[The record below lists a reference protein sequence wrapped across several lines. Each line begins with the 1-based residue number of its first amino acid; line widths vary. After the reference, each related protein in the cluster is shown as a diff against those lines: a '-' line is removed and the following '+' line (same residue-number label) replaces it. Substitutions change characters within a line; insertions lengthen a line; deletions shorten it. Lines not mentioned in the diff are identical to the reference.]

1 MYGRKDLTIL
11 DLCSGLGGWTEAF
24 VQGGWNV
31 IRIENNPDLQYVPF
45 TMELDVLRWEEWIDD
60 IPHPDVIVASPP
72 CLEFSNAYLA
82 PGPVARRSG
91 QKFEPDMS
99 VVQAC
104 LDIIDY
110 LKPTTWVLEN
120 VQGSQGFFLPLIGAR
135 RQKIG
140 PFYLWGNFPLL
151 ALQGFTHSKY
161 ENDVHS
167 SNPLRANL
175 RAMIPFELSYILFDT
190 LSRQWDLRRWL
201 K

>member
-45 TMELDVLRWEEWIDD
+45 TLELDVLSWEEWIND

-72 CLEFSNAYLA
+72 CLEFSTAYGA
-82 PGPVARRSG
+82 PGPTARRSG
-91 QKFEPDMS
+91 KEWKPDMS
-99 VVQAC
+99 VVKAC

-120 VQGSQGFFLPLIGAR
+120 VQGSQGFFLPLIGGR

-140 PFYLWGNFPLL
+140 RFYLWGNFPLL
-151 ALQGFTHSKY
+151 SLQNIKHSKY
-161 ENDVHS
+161 DEDVHS
-167 SNPLRANL
+167 SNPMRANL
-175 RAMIPFELSYILFDT
+175 RALIPFELSYVLFDT
-190 LSRQWDLRRWL
+190 VSRQWDLRRWL

>member
-45 TMELDVLRWEEWIDD
+45 TLELDVLNWEEWIND

-72 CLEFSNAYLA
+72 CLEFSTAYGA
-82 PGPVARRSG
+82 PGPTARRSG
-91 QKFEPDMS
+91 KEWKPDMS
-99 VVQAC
+99 VVKAC

-120 VQGSQGFFLPLIGAR
+120 VQGSQGFFLPLIGGR

-151 ALQGFTHSKY
+151 SLQNFKHSKY
-161 ENDVHS
+161 DQDVHS
-167 SNPLRANL
+167 SNPMRANL
-175 RAMIPFELSYILFDT
+175 RALIPFELSYVLFDT
-190 LSRQWDLRRWL
+190 VSRQWDLRRWL